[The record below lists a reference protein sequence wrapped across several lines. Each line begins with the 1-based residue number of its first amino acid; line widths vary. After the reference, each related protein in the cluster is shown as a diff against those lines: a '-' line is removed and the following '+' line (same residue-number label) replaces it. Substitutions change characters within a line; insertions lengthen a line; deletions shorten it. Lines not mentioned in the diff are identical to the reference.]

1 VSEQDSSGSGVRASD
16 AERDAVVGRLNQ
28 AVGEG
33 RLTMDEFSERLE
45 LAYAARTRGD
55 LDPLLRDL
63 PADDA
68 GAVPAVTTGTA
79 VAGGGS
85 QRKDTHWNISPIGGI
100 RHRGRWRVP
109 RHTIAIGVLGGVDV
123 DLGEAELAAP
133 EVMITKVSIIGGV
146 SVRVPPGMRVEVS
159 NFSIL
164 GGRDMNLGGPLARNA
179 PVLRIRSFSIIGG
192 VNVRESRNKRNRDT
206 GN

>member
-1 VSEQDSSGSGVRASD
+1 VSEQDSSGFDVRASD
-16 AERDAVVGRLNQ
+16 AERDAVVARINQ

-33 RLTMDEFSERLE
+33 RLTLDEFSERLE

-63 PADDA
+63 PA
-68 GAVPAVTTGTA
+68 GAVPAATSGSA
-79 VAGGGS
+79 VVSSAGRG
-85 QRKDTHWNISPIGGI
+85 KDTRWNISPIGGI
-100 RHRGRWRVP
+100 RHRGYWRVP

-123 DLGEAELAAP
+123 DLSEADLAAP

-164 GGRDMNLGGPLARNA
+164 GGRNSNLGGPLAANA
-179 PVLRIRSFSIIGG
+179 PVLHIRSFSIIGG
-192 VNVRESRNKRNRDT
+192 VNVRESRKKRNRDA
-206 GN
+206 GD

>member
-1 VSEQDSSGSGVRASD
+1 VSGQDNSGSDMRASD
-16 AERDAVVGRLNQ
+16 AERDAAVGRLNQ
-28 AVGEG
+28 AVGDG
-33 RLTMDEFSERLE
+33 RLSMDEFSERVE

-63 PADDA
+63 PADS
-68 GAVPAVTTGTA
+68 GATVPAATGSAAVT
-79 VAGGGS
+79 GGS
-85 QRKDTHWNISPIGGI
+85 QGKDTHWSISPIGGI

-109 RHTIAIGVLGGVDV
+109 RHTVAIGILGGVDV
-123 DLGEAELAAP
+123 NLGEAELAAP

-146 SVRVPPGMRVEVS
+146 SVRVPPGIHVEVS

-164 GGRDMNLGGPLARNA
+164 GGRNINLDSPVAPNA

-192 VNVRESRNKRNRDT
+192 VDVRESRKKRNRDASS
-206 GN
+206 

>member
-1 VSEQDSSGSGVRASD
+1 VSEQDNSGSDVRASD
-16 AERDAVVGRLNQ
+16 TERDAVVGRLNQ

-33 RLTMDEFSERLE
+33 RLAMDEFSERLE

-63 PADDA
+63 PADVSGTGLA
-68 GAVPAVTTGTA
+68 ATSGVAVVS
-79 VAGGGS
+79 GGS
-85 QRKDTHWNISPIGGI
+85 QGKDTHWSISPIGEL

-109 RHTIAIGVLGGVDV
+109 RHTVAIAILGGVDIN
-123 DLGEAELAAP
+123 LGEAELAAP

-146 SVRVPPGMRVEVS
+146 SVRVPAGMRVEVS

-164 GGRDMNLGGPLARNA
+164 GGRNINLDSPLAPSA
-179 PVLRIRSFSIIGG
+179 PVLRIRSFSILGG
-192 VNVRESRNKRNRDT
+192 VDVRESSKERNRDV
-206 GN
+206 GD

>member
-1 VSEQDSSGSGVRASD
+1 
-16 AERDAVVGRLNQ
+16 
-28 AVGEG
+28 
-33 RLTMDEFSERLE
+33 MDEFSGRLE

-63 PADDA
+63 PADSG
-68 GAVPAVTTGTA
+68 GAVPAAAGGTA
-79 VAGGGS
+79 VVSGGRQGS
-85 QRKDTHWNISPIGGI
+85 DTHWNVSPIGGI
-100 RHRGRWRVP
+100 RHRGQWRVP
-109 RHTIAIGVLGGVDV
+109 RHTVAIGVLGGVDV

-146 SVRVPPGMRVEVS
+146 SVRVPPGVRVEVS

-164 GGRDMNLGGPLARNA
+164 GGRNVNLGGPLAPNA

-192 VNVRESRNKRNRDT
+192 VNVRESRKKRNRDADS
-206 GN
+206 

>member
-16 AERDAVVGRLNQ
+16 AERDAVVGRLNR

-33 RLTMDEFSERLE
+33 RLTMDEFSGRLE

-63 PADDA
+63 PADSG
-68 GAVPAVTTGTA
+68 GAVPAVTSGTA
-79 VAGGGS
+79 AVSGGGQGS
-85 QRKDTHWNISPIGGI
+85 DTHWNISPIGGI
-100 RHRGRWRVP
+100 RHRGHWRVP
-109 RHTIAIGVLGGVDV
+109 RHTVAIGILGGVDV
-123 DLGEAELAAP
+123 DLSEAELAAP

-146 SVRVPPGMRVEVS
+146 SVRVPPGVRVEVS

-164 GGRDMNLGGPLARNA
+164 GGRNVNLGGPLAPNA
-179 PVLRIRSFSIIGG
+179 PVLHIRSFSIIGG
-192 VNVRESRNKRNRDT
+192 VNVRESRKKRNRDADS
-206 GN
+206 

>member
-16 AERDAVVGRLNQ
+16 AERDAVVGRLNR

-33 RLTMDEFSERLE
+33 RLTMDEFSGRLE

-63 PADDA
+63 PADS
-68 GAVPAVTTGTA
+68 GGIVPAAASGTA
-79 VAGGGS
+79 VVSGDRQDS
-85 QRKDTHWNISPIGGI
+85 DTRWNISPIGGI
-100 RHRGRWRVP
+100 RHRGHWRVP
-109 RHTIAIGVLGGVDV
+109 RHTVAIGLLGGVDV
-123 DLGEAELAAP
+123 DLAEAELAAS

-164 GGRDMNLGGPLARNA
+164 GGRNVNLGGPLAPNA
-179 PVLRIRSFSIIGG
+179 PVLRIRSFSVIGG
-192 VNVRESRNKRNRDT
+192 VNVRESRKKRNRDADS
-206 GN
+206 

>member
-16 AERDAVVGRLNQ
+16 AEREAVVGRLNQ

-33 RLTMDEFSERLE
+33 RLTMDEFSQRLG

-63 PADDA
+63 PADA
-68 GAVPAVTTGTA
+68 GSVVPAPASGTA
-79 VAGGGS
+79 VVRPGS
-85 QRKDTHWNISPIGGI
+85 QGDDTHWSISPIGGI

-109 RHTIAIGVLGGVDV
+109 QHTVAIGVLGGVDV
-123 DLGEAELAAP
+123 DLGEADLAAP
-133 EVMITKVSIIGGV
+133 EVMITKVSVIGGV

-164 GGRDMNLGGPLARNA
+164 GGRDISLGGPLASNA
-179 PVLRIRSFSIIGG
+179 PVLHIRSFSIIGG
-192 VNVRESRNKRNRDT
+192 VKVRESRSKRNRDT